1 MQTFPVDRR
10 LPCSNGTGGARLL
23 QSGVLSDPA
32 LTYSDLPRGERHK
45 VYATNLAGLC
55 VSTETVNST
64 VVSGVALHF
73 SLRLPISCS
82 NARGEACG
90 CTGQHCR
97 VMTSF

>member
-55 VSTETVNST
+55 VSTETEFHCSEWR
-64 VVSGVALHF
+64 GIAFLLALT
-73 SLRLPISCS
+73 
-82 NARGEACG
+82 N
-90 CTGQHCR
+90 
-97 VMTSF
+97 